1 MSTVISAFEA
11 VMLVC
16 FGVSWPVS
24 VVKSY
29 RARTTKGKSIL
40 FLLAIWIGYVFG
52 LAGKILLAVE
62 TGSIPYVL
70 FIYAFNLIVV
80 SLDLI
85 LYFRTLRLDKKA
97 AGTGGKEKVRICI
110 GAGGGQTAPPPRLSK
125 KAPCGLCRRAH
136 HVDLLR

>member
-1 MSTVISAFEA
+1 MSAVISAFEA

-40 FLLAIWIGYVFG
+40 FLFTTKGKSILFLFAIWIGYVFG

-85 LYFRTLRLDKKA
+85 LYFRNLRLDKKA
-97 AGTGGKEKVRICI
+97 AGNGVKE
-110 GAGGGQTAPPPRLSK
+110 
-125 KAPCGLCRRAH
+125 
-136 HVDLLR
+136 

>member
-1 MSTVISAFEA
+1 MSAVISAFEA

-29 RARTTKGKSIL
+29 RARTAKGKSIL

-85 LYFRTLRLDKKA
+85 LYFRNLRLDKKA
-97 AGTGGKEKVRICI
+97 AGNGVKE
-110 GAGGGQTAPPPRLSK
+110 
-125 KAPCGLCRRAH
+125 
-136 HVDLLR
+136 

>member
-1 MSTVISAFEA
+1 MSAVISAFEA

-29 RARTTKGKSIL
+29 RARTTKGKSII

-52 LAGKILLAVE
+52 LAGKIMLAVE

-85 LYFRTLRLDKKA
+85 LYFRISLLFGFSA
-97 AGTGGKEKVRICI
+97 P
-110 GAGGGQTAPPPRLSK
+110 GGGGNGPPRRGFPK
-125 KAPCGLCRRAH
+125 KAPCGSCRRAH
-136 HVDLLR
+136 HVYLFR

>member
-1 MSTVISAFEA
+1 MSAVISAFEA

-40 FLLAIWIGYVFG
+40 FLFAIWIGYVFG
-52 LAGKILLAVE
+52 LAGKVLLAVE

-85 LYFRTLRLDKKA
+85 LYFRNLRLDKKA
-97 AGTGGKEKVRICI
+97 AETGREEVMFCI
-110 GAGGGQTAPPPRLSK
+110 AAAAGQTAPPPRLSK

>member
-1 MSTVISAFEA
+1 MSAVISAFEA

-29 RARTTKGKSIL
+29 RARTAKGKSIL
-40 FLLAIWIGYVFG
+40 FLLAIWVGYIFG

-70 FIYAFNLIVV
+70 FIYAFNLVVV

-85 LYFRTLRLDKKA
+85 LYFRNLRLD
-97 AGTGGKEKVRICI
+97 
-110 GAGGGQTAPPPRLSK
+110 
-125 KAPCGLCRRAH
+125 RRAEKAGP
-136 HVDLLR
+136 R